1 MIEDLLSHKE
11 HFWCHHCE
19 RVLFFPNSCLLH
31 GEDALSQ
38 GEDVEEEV
46 EEEEKELEE

>member
-1 MIEDLLSHKE
+1 MIEDLISLKE

-19 RVLFFPNSCLLH
+19 RGIFFPNSCLLH
-31 GEDALSQ
+31 VEGALAQ

-46 EEEEKELEE
+46 EEEEEE

>member
-1 MIEDLLSHKE
+1 MIEDLISLKE

-19 RVLFFPNSCLLH
+19 RGLFPNSCLLH
-31 GEDALSQ
+31 VKDAPAQ

-46 EEEEKELEE
+46 EEEDEEEK